1 MAVLITEVMAAAADS
16 YLASAMNYPWLA
28 QGRRAS
34 DPSPMEIN
42 LMDCPGKAISLV

>member
-1 MAVLITEVMAAAADS
+1 MAVLITVMAAAADS
-16 YLASAMNYPWLA
+16 YLASAMNYPWSA

-34 DPSPMEIN
+34 DPSPLEIN